1 VEEWIEVRLTGAGFV
16 NRGGVRVALIAAL
29 ANAGCGSAGASPTPL
44 GLTELRVLLAR
55 HGVTTLSAV
64 SGDSAC
70 PERALSDNALHLT
83 VRTASDRTPRDL
95 YLYLF
100 RTRDFDATETT
111 MDACLADLST
121 ARPGSRITR
130 IDAAPYR
137 ALGADWSSD
146 LQRAVETALGDAAP

>member
-1 VEEWIEVRLTGAGFV
+1 M
-16 NRGGVRVALIAAL
+16 ALVAAL
-29 ANAGCGSAGASPTPL
+29 AIAGCGSTGASPTPV

-83 VRTASDRTPRDL
+83 VTTASDRVPRDL

-100 RTRDFDATETT
+100 RARDFDATEAT
-111 MDACLADLST
+111 MDACFADLT
-121 ARPGSRITR
+121 AARPQARITR
-130 IDAAPYR
+130 FDAAPYR
-137 ALGADWSSD
+137 ALGADWSPD
-146 LQRAVETALGDAAP
+146 LQRAVETALSDATP